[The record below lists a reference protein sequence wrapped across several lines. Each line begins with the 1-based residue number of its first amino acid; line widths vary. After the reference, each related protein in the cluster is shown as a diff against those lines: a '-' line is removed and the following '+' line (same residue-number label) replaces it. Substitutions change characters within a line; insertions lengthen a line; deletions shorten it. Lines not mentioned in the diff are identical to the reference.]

1 MSYDNTN
8 RIAIFKN
15 ENAKE
20 NQPQYRGTVNVNGKD
35 FEVSLWVKETQHGK
49 KYFSGQIQEPRQ
61 KDTLS
66 VPDNKT
72 PGSIPNNEDDTL
84 PF

>member
-1 MSYDNTN
+1 MSNYDNTN

-20 NQPQYRGTVNVNGKD
+20 NQPQYKGAVNVNGKD
-35 FEVSLWVKETQHGK
+35 FDVSLWVKESQHGK
-49 KYFSGQIQEPRQ
+49 KYFSGSIQEPRQ
-61 KDTLS
+61 KDS
-66 VPDNKT
+66 VSSHPDNKT
-72 PGSIPNNEDDTL
+72 QVSNDDDL

>member
-1 MSYDNTN
+1 MNYDNTN

-61 KDTLS
+61 KDNLS
-66 VPDNKT
+66 VQENKNT
-72 PGSIPNNEDDTL
+72 GSIQNDDDL